1 MWSTSR
7 SICSTSPST
16 KAADEEYEDWAGNIG
31 VPNCDTGAR
40 ALPLSSH
47 HVAQSLDSRFTEKL
61 ELNSLRNRASV
72 VSAADAENGT
82 PARRWMAARGLRGEV
97 AVGGKGRCTCC
108 AHIVGL

>member
-16 KAADEEYEDWAGNIG
+16 EAADEEYEDWAGNIG
-31 VPNCDTGAR
+31 VPNSDTGAR

-47 HVAQSLDSRFTEKL
+47 HVSQSLISRFTEKL
-61 ELNSLRNRASV
+61 ELNSPRNRGSV

-82 PARRWMAARGLRGEV
+82 PARCWMAARGLRG
-97 AVGGKGRCTCC
+97 
-108 AHIVGL
+108 